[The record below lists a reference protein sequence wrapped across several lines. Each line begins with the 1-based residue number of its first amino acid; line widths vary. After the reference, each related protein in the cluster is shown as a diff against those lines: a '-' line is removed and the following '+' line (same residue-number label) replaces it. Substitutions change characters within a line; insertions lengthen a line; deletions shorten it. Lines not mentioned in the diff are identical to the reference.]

1 MPGTKNNRKM
11 KKKINVLVVEDNE
24 YFNSLLSK
32 TLQQSI
38 HSSSLKGKYQ
48 LVLHSF
54 TNSLDCIRKIKSHEL
69 EHNDTI
75 AFVDY
80 YMGNGINGAHIIKLL
95 KEQNN
100 DTVAVLLSQSKAVEE
115 KNNLSH
121 PDYIVMKD
129 TSTPALC
136 RLYLEQFIENKIL

>member
-1 MPGTKNNRKM
+1 M
-11 KKKINVLVVEDNE
+11 KKTINVLVVEDNE
-24 YFNSLLSK
+24 YFNNLLSK
-32 TLQQSI
+32 VLQQSVNAVRPGRNY
-38 HSSSLKGKYQ
+38 K

-54 TNSLDCIRKIKSHEL
+54 TDSLECVKKIKSREL
-69 EHNDTI
+69 ENKDTI

-95 KEQNN
+95 KEQNH
-100 DTVAVLLSQSKAVEE
+100 DAMTVLLSQSKAIEE
-115 KNNLSH
+115 KNNLNH

-129 TSTPALC
+129 SLAPALC

>member
-1 MPGTKNNRKM
+1 M
-11 KKKINVLVVEDNE
+11 KKTINVLVVEDNE
-24 YFNSLLSK
+24 YFNNLLSK
-32 TLQQSI
+32 VLQQSVNAVRPGRNY
-38 HSSSLKGKYQ
+38 K

-54 TNSLDCIRKIKSHEL
+54 TDSLECVKKIKSREL
-69 EHNDTI
+69 ENKDTI

-95 KEQNN
+95 KEQNH
-100 DTVAVLLSQSKAVEE
+100 DAMTVLLSQSKAIEE
-115 KNNLSH
+115 KNNLNH

-129 TSTPALC
+129 ALAPALC

>member
-1 MPGTKNNRKM
+1 M
-11 KKKINVLVVEDNE
+11 KKTINVLVVEDNE
-24 YFNSLLSK
+24 YFNNLLSK
-32 TLQQSI
+32 VLQQCI
-38 HSSSLKGKYQ
+38 RTIRTGKNYK

-54 TNSLDCIRKIKSHEL
+54 TDSLECVKKIKSHDL
-69 EHNDTI
+69 ENKDTI

-100 DTVAVLLSQSKAVEE
+100 DVTTILLSQSKAVEE
-115 KNNLSH
+115 KTNLNN

-129 TSTPALC
+129 TTAPALC